1 MVRWTGNPVAGT
13 AGLPRRL
20 AAMDGFDPATSFGP
34 DVAGKYDSALRG
46 DEAAACRFLAET
58 ANGGRALEFAIGTGR
73 IALPLAE
80 AGVDVSGIELS
91 PDMVRQLR
99 SKPGGSAIDVTQGDM
114 STVVVAGEF
123 TLVYLVYNTIFN
135 LLTQDDQVRCFE
147 NAARHLT
154 ADGAFVVEAAVPSA
168 WTAQHE
174 YVRPEWIHTD
184 SVGFDVCRYDPV
196 TQVLSENHV
205 RVTGNGIE
213 FAPIVCRLSW
223 PSELDLMA
231 RLAGLR
237 LTERWGG
244 WDGEP
249 FTADSK
255 LHVSVYRPA

>member
-1 MVRWTGNPVAGT
+1 
-13 AGLPRRL
+13 
-20 AAMDGFDPATSFGP
+20 MDGFDPATSFGP

-58 ANGGRALEFAIGTGR
+58 ANGGRALEFAVGTGR

-99 SKPGGSAIDVTQGDM
+99 SKPGGSSIDITEGDM
-114 STVVVAGEF
+114 STVVVPGEF
-123 TLVYLVYNTIFN
+123 ALVYLVYNTIFN

-147 NAARHLT
+147 NAAGHLT
-154 ADGAFVVEAAVPSA
+154 ADGAFVVETAVPSA
-168 WTAQHE
+168 WTKEHE
-174 YVRPEWIHTD
+174 YVRPEWIRTD

-196 TQVLSENHV
+196 TQLLEENHV
-205 RVTGNGIE
+205 RLTGKGIE
-213 FAPIVCRLSW
+213 FGPIVCRLSW

-237 LTERWGG
+237 LAERWGG
-244 WDGEP
+244 WDRQP
-249 FTADSK
+249 FTGDSK
-255 LHVSVYRPA
+255 AHVSVYRPRRPNS